1 MPLLD
6 GQPVDIHVPQ
16 PSARELQQLPQQQGW
31 QIRFTGEEFLDY
43 DQYLDRLS
51 FYRKPIWTCSISGR
65 SSLTYEQALLSERA
79 ASHIKTGIGFSD
91 MLICEMLTFL
101 SQSTMSIALA
111 VDALYYRFQ
120 YDFFGGEHIDVRYP
134 DTDGAMYEC
143 FVVGIGPLPREPVEV
158 REETTAQMATRL
170 AIERLGEAAEYII
183 AYEQRKQ
190 RMFTVRLYDVDGHPI
205 DDSDISVPASELSR
219 SRNMFT
225 KVALRQFLDDN
236 MRRDQRPGSPWIVC
250 AQWRERF
257 RIPYMYGGEA
267 RLLKSAKIGRRA
279 AEFSSTVS
287 KEHIAP
293 IVVDPYADERDLAVK
308 QYRKIPIDDLDYLQF
323 KHVRYGQGILWALRR
338 KLQQQQKTA
347 DGEGPVPDKGVGKG
361 TRQITEYFPTTAKA
375 QDSDS
380 DVICMDDNP
389 VVIPDDEMPAANGK
403 EEEVELK
410 NKWPVPLCE
419 WLVPLPLVP
428 RVLSVYMFISC
439 FSVPLALNP
448 YPLDYFES
456 ALVHRLPVTIPAD
469 SDTKV
474 CSVYRETVVALLN
487 SLIDDRKRNQ
497 TPANVSSRIEAM
509 ISSQDGNLSEPT
521 ADMDVS
527 GDEKP
532 AMDVDEQE
540 TKAAKKKAGKKADP
554 LLLPP
559 VSLGAR
565 SAKTRA
571 NRTIAKQA
579 TTDAALGRRA
589 ARGRGRPPRSSM
601 LTTSSS
607 IASSEED
614 SDEEQSDAA
623 SVASAG
629 SGSPAKGKKRGRPL
643 RSARRVVAGREG
655 GSSAVSSR
663 AGSPAASEAEE
674 TPMELV
680 DDMANLTVVLR
691 PHELLRRLSR
701 TWAKSPTLLK
711 AHWDGALVGWLVE
724 ACHDYPEELGP
735 IAHALWAAEGLSLST
750 LESALWG
757 SVLGSVERRLAVL
770 ELLVCEC
777 ANNERIREYLD
788 ECTEQASEL
797 KRERLECR
805 REAKRA
811 AEALAELDREEGPVA
826 TGDAF
831 SRDHS
836 RREKEQEAQRQKERR
851 RLGESER
858 THSRRL
864 DYVERELRRLNVG
877 RLTPLGADRFFNK
890 YYFIDGVGGC
900 PASGGGSGRILV
912 QAPSSTE
919 QREALDAL
927 PGFVA
932 TSWAL
937 SMPAAWTGM
946 LPLGGQEAESLLPFV
961 DTSLPAELA
970 PLARRGELWGY
981 YATGSQVDALK
992 RWLDPRGGKR
1002 EAALAAELEL
1012 LQLAV
1017 AASLRKRCQHLEQS
1031 HAARA
1036 KARESLCEQISAE
1049 EDDKERLLGALDA
1062 LDSAPVLLPP
1072 HMLVERMPNAACSS
1086 RGSSAEPAA
1095 GIVTVVAQKPARGR
1109 KPKNRVVRVKTFME
1123 EFLEYDNIL
1132 SSV

>member
-279 AEFSSTVS
+279 AEFSSIVS

-448 YPLDYFES
+448 YPLDYF
-456 ALVHRLPVTIPAD
+456 D
-469 SDTKV
+469 
-474 CSVYRETVVALLN
+474 VYRETVVALLN

-540 TKAAKKKAGKKADP
+540 TKAAKKKA
-554 LLLPP
+554 

-643 RSARRVVAGREG
+643 RSARRVVAGRES

-735 IAHALWAAEGLSLST
+735 IAHALWAAEGLSLPT

-777 ANNERIREYLD
+777 ANNERI
-788 ECTEQASEL
+788 
-797 KRERLECR
+797 
-805 REAKRA
+805 
-811 AEALAELDREEGPVA
+811 
-826 TGDAF
+826 
-831 SRDHS
+831 
-836 RREKEQEAQRQKERR
+836 
-851 RLGESER
+851 
-858 THSRRL
+858 
-864 DYVERELRRLNVG
+864 
-877 RLTPLGADRFFNK
+877 
-890 YYFIDGVGGC
+890 
-900 PASGGGSGRILV
+900 
-912 QAPSSTE
+912 
-919 QREALDAL
+919 
-927 PGFVA
+927 
-932 TSWAL
+932 
-937 SMPAAWTGM
+937 
-946 LPLGGQEAESLLPFV
+946 
-961 DTSLPAELA
+961 
-970 PLARRGELWGY
+970 
-981 YATGSQVDALK
+981 
-992 RWLDPRGGKR
+992 
-1002 EAALAAELEL
+1002 
-1012 LQLAV
+1012 
-1017 AASLRKRCQHLEQS
+1017 
-1031 HAARA
+1031 
-1036 KARESLCEQISAE
+1036 
-1049 EDDKERLLGALDA
+1049 
-1062 LDSAPVLLPP
+1062 
-1072 HMLVERMPNAACSS
+1072 
-1086 RGSSAEPAA
+1086 
-1095 GIVTVVAQKPARGR
+1095 
-1109 KPKNRVVRVKTFME
+1109 
-1123 EFLEYDNIL
+1123 
-1132 SSV
+1132 